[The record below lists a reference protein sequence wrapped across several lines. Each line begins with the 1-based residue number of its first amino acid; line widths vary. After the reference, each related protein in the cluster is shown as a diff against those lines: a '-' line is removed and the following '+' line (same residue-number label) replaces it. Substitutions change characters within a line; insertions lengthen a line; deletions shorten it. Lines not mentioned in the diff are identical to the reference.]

1 MRPAILRRGSGWLPA
16 ALVLAV
22 VLLAGWRLIVLSLQR
37 HVAEAHR
44 AAVAEAS
51 QTAQAI
57 EAQLQALTALA
68 DAQAARAANAQPGS
82 DAAQVLS
89 SLVPIHNAFWIS
101 ADGIAVTADPAAST
115 ATNGILAEWNGA
127 RHPDATPS
135 VLGPTRQGS
144 QWLIAA
150 LAPIGSQASES
161 ARAQPPAWAVAYTD
175 LDQLLL
181 AIHINRIKSA
191 GYDFALTQLDPSVT
205 QPRQFVST
213 TAAPLSAPV
222 VLPVRLPDRYAP
234 AAPGSYLQVAIRPRA
249 GWYPVTQ
256 IATEIGILAV
266 LAWLLGFGA
275 YDLTHSLQRLRAGL
289 SIYRNR
295 LGGLR
300 AQLAVETD
308 RRRELQK
315 SIDYARY
322 HDSFTGLP
330 NRRYFVDQL
339 DRALR
344 EVRSRRRERLGVILI
359 DISRFKFI
367 NDSLGHTVGDE
378 LMVQAAR
385 RFEKAAAEIES
396 VLARWGGDQF
406 ALLILDVA
414 FPDAALA
421 FAGVLQDALEPPFEL
436 RRHRISVAASM
447 GVTCVEG
454 GTARAEDVVR
464 EADIALSLAKKNDT
478 RRVLLYSP
486 GMGGA
491 AANQV
496 SLEADLHL
504 ALRQNDLRLL
514 FQPIVELQHYRM
526 VGAEALLRWRHPV
539 EGLLLPERFL
549 AIAEEAGL
557 MVTITRQII
566 ARVCR
571 LAAQWRQILPQ
582 TPFYMSVNLSASS
595 LRDPQLVD
603 FISNTLREAGL
614 PPDALKLEV
623 SEISLISNVGA
634 ARETLERLHAL
645 GIQLMLDDFGTGFSS
660 LNYLQLFPIDYVK
673 IDRPN
678 VERTYSGRV
687 NSGLTPAMLQM
698 ASSMGLT
705 AIAEIVETEEA
716 ADGLRKMGCE
726 YGQGLFYSEAVP
738 AEVAL
743 SYLRGEAPPKR
754 SAAPAAASTRSEPGA
769 TALTAASNGAGKS
782 PEDDSPTLVIPIEGS
797 GEAAEV
803 STLLHTFRG

>member
-1 MRPAILRRGSGWLPA
+1 MRPAIFQRGSGWLPA
-16 ALVLAV
+16 AVVLAV
-22 VLLAGWRLIVLSLQR
+22 VLVAGWRLIALSLQR
-37 HVAEAHR
+37 HAADAHR
-44 AAVAEAS
+44 SAVVEAS
-51 QTAQAI
+51 QTARAI
-57 EAQLQALTALA
+57 EAQLQALTAQA
-68 DAQAARAANAQPGS
+68 DAQAARAANAHPGV
-82 DAAQVLS
+82 DAAEVLS
-89 SLVPIHNAFWIS
+89 SLVPIHSAFWIS

-115 ATNGILAEWNGA
+115 ATNGILAEWNGSQHA
-127 RHPDATPS
+127 DATPS

-150 LAPIGSQASES
+150 LAPI
-161 ARAQPPAWAVAYTD
+161 RAQPSQAAPAQPVAWAAVYTD

-181 AIHINRIKSA
+181 AIHVNRIKAA
-191 GYDFALTQLDPSVT
+191 GYDFALTQLDPNIT

-213 TAAPLSAPV
+213 ATAPLSAPV
-222 VLPVRLPDRYAP
+222 VLPVRLPERYAP
-234 AAPGSYLQVAIRPRA
+234 ASPGSYLQVAVRPRA

-275 YDLTHSLQRLRAGL
+275 YDLTHSLQRLRTGL
-289 SIYRNR
+289 SIYRSR
-295 LGGLR
+295 LGGMR
-300 AQLAVETD
+300 VQLAAETD

-344 EVRSRRRERLGVILI
+344 EVRGRQRERLGVILI
-359 DISRFKFI
+359 DISRFKLI

-421 FAGVLQDALEPPFEL
+421 FAGVLQDALEAPFEL

-454 GTARAEDVVR
+454 GAARAEDVVR
-464 EADIALSLAKKNDT
+464 EADVALSMAKKSDA
-478 RRVLLYSP
+478 RRVLMYSP

-491 AANQV
+491 AASLV
-496 SLEADLHL
+496 SLEADLHM

-549 AIAEEAGL
+549 SIAEEAGL
-557 MVTITRQII
+557 MVTVTRQII

-571 LAAQWRQILPQ
+571 LAVQWRQIVPR

-603 FISNTLREAGL
+603 FVSNTLREAGL
-614 PPDALKLEV
+614 PPDVLKLEV
-623 SEISLISNVGA
+623 SELSLISNVGV
-634 ARETLERLHAL
+634 AREALERLHAL
-645 GIQLMLDDFGTGFSS
+645 GVQLMLDDFGTGFSS

-678 VERTYSGRV
+678 VDRTFSGRV

-726 YGQGLFYSEAVP
+726 YGQGLFYSEPVA

-754 SAAPAAASTRSEPGA
+754 SSTPAAASGRAEPSATRLTSPGH
-769 TALTAASNGAGKS
+769 GAGKS
-782 PEDDSPTLVIPIEGS
+782 PEDDSPTLVIPIEGGS
-797 GEAAEV
+797 QTAEV
-803 STLLHTFRG
+803 PVLSRTFSG